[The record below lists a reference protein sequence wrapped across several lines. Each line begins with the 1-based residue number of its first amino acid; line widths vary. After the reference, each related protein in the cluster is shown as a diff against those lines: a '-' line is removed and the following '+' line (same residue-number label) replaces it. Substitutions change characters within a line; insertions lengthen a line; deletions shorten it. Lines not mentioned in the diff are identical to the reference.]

1 MKGIGTLLAVGMTTA
16 ALALVGCG
24 KGEEETASSGGQS
37 SSGGQKTYVIGVIA
51 KAQGNPV
58 FKAARVGAQDAA
70 EELGEKYGVE
80 ITIDWRTPNTEDA
93 QQQAQFVEQ
102 LASQGVDG
110 IAISCSDANLL
121 TSAINDAVS
130 RGVVVMTFD
139 SDAPES
145 DRMAYYGVDDME
157 AGAAVM
163 QQLAEEMG
171 GEGVVAVLTGNPNAT
186 NLQARVS
193 GVQAE
198 AGKYDGIT
206 IIDVYDNP
214 GEGAAEA
221 AAKMKAVQIANPQIT
236 GWALVGGW
244 PLYTEN
250 ALDGIYDKA
259 KIVSLDPLPLP
270 LAYLKKGQ
278 VQVLIGQPYHGWGY
292 ETVRM
297 IMEKLIDKKDPP
309 SEFVTSELEFVRS
322 DRADEYIAKWN
333 EWNK

>member
-1 MKGIGTLLAVGMTTA
+1 MKSMSRLLAVGLATA
-16 ALALVGCG
+16 AMALGGCN
-24 KGEEETASSGGQS
+24 KSEEETASTDGASTD
-37 SSGGQKTYVIGVIA
+37 GGQKTFVIGVIA

-58 FKAARVGAQDAA
+58 FKAARVGALDAA
-70 EELGEKYGVE
+70 KELGDKYGVE
-80 ITIDWRTPNTEDA
+80 IKIDWRTPNTEDA

-121 TSAINDAVS
+121 TSAINDAVA
-130 RGVVVMTFD
+130 RGVIVMTFD
-139 SDAPES
+139 SDAPDS
-145 DRMAYYGVDDME
+145 DRMAYYGVDDTE

-163 QQLAEEMG
+163 EQLALEMG

-193 GVQAE
+193 GVQGE
-198 AGKYDGIT
+198 ADKHEGIT
-206 IIDVYDNP
+206 IFEVYDNP

-221 AAKMKAVQIANPQIT
+221 AAKMKAVQTANPQIS

-244 PLYTEN
+244 PLYTDN

-270 LAYLKKGQ
+270 LGYLKKGQ

-292 ETVRM
+292 ESVRM
-297 IMEKLIDKKDPP
+297 IMEKRMEKKDPP
-309 SEFVTSELEFVRS
+309 SEFVTSELEFVRA
-322 DRADEYIAKWN
+322 DQADEYIAKWN